1 MTTVKVESIIAVAQ
15 EHGRGAS
22 LHGANLHGANLHGAN
37 LRGARWDGF
46 IIDGLHP
53 YRCMLTPTPHGWTAT
68 IGCWDGTVDDLRE
81 LIAGDQWPEATGCRS
96 QSPWSTTGG
105 G

>member
-22 LHGANLHGANLHGAN
+22 LHGANLRGAN

-53 YRCMLTPTPHGWTAT
+53 YRCMLTPHGWTAT